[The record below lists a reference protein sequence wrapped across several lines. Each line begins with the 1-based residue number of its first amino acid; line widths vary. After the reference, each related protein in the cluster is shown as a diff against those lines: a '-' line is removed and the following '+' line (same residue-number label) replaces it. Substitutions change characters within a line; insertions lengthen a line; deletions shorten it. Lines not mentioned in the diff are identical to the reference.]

1 MLIPFVLIALFGS
14 LCLLAYATTFA
25 PPSGRIDCAKCGF
38 DAEGCHEAACCPEC
52 GMAWRGS
59 GEPPRQGQRRGRV
72 ARPLAANL
80 GRVLACAALIVL
92 AVDFV
97 RSSHFDVQAYLPSYV
112 LEKQAA
118 AGSWRA
124 AEIIARGDKLT
135 NMSDRRLR
143 RFASELAKQPSQ
155 TIALWRQDQHTAIV
169 VARSRGLLTD
179 EQWANL
185 LMRTAALSWSN
196 RARATSDGV
205 LAAEMV
211 LELPQIPADM
221 FKRESDIQIQN
232 TGPFVIDERSMYA
245 EIIRYE
251 WLDKNNRVVSQG
263 VASGTSHITLN
274 LAQFS
279 GNRAEPRIA
288 VPAVIG
294 TYTLRVVVGCGAYK
308 SAASENVLGTWQ
320 TEIVRPVEIV
330 AASEWTID
338 AVRDVAVCEKIAKEA
353 SCRCWWQNNKTLV
366 IAIRPNFS
374 LGNFNAAGSG
384 VAFDAFLQPLDGL
397 REGQLIPAGQLLGTI
412 SSVLQVAV
420 GRNEFQTAKV
430 ILRSNPAVVEPLLY
444 VHRVLVCP
452 DIVLEQVITLPKEI
466 G

>member
-1 MLIPFVLIALFGS
+1 MLG
-14 LCLLAYATTFA
+14 
-25 PPSGRIDCAKCGF
+25 CAH
-38 DAEGCHEAACCPEC
+38 DA
-52 GMAWRGS
+52 
-59 GEPPRQGQRRGRV
+59 
-72 ARPLAANL
+72 
-80 GRVLACAALIVL
+80 
-92 AVDFV
+92 
-97 RSSHFDVQAYLPSYV
+97 
-112 LEKQAA
+112 
-118 AGSWRA
+118 
-124 AEIIARGDKLT
+124 
-135 NMSDRRLR
+135 
-143 RFASELAKQPSQ
+143 
-155 TIALWRQDQHTAIV
+155 
-169 VARSRGLLTD
+169 
-179 EQWANL
+179 
-185 LMRTAALSWSN
+185 
-196 RARATSDGV
+196 
-205 LAAEMV
+205 
-211 LELPQIPADM
+211 
-221 FKRESDIQIQN
+221 
-232 TGPFVIDERSMYA
+232 
-245 EIIRYE
+245 
-251 WLDKNNRVVSQG
+251 
-263 VASGTSHITLN
+263 
-274 LAQFS
+274 
-279 GNRAEPRIA
+279 
-288 VPAVIG
+288 
-294 TYTLRVVVGCGAYK
+294 VVGCGAYK